1 MSRIWLLAAGRIEER
16 SELITARFW
25 SDMAV
30 STSEPLCQPCAYNEA
45 FKGKSQHYTLVC
57 FCVFLNSG
65 YVENVLLLELNCAS
79 GGVRHLGKGS
89 VSNTPADHSPLV
101 PNLHHS
107 VDLKDGRHARWFT
120 GCGGVFVFIK
130 M

>member
-16 SELITARFW
+16 SELITARFC

-30 STSEPLCQPCAYNEA
+30 STSEPLCQPCAYHEA
-45 FKGKSQHYTLVC
+45 FKGKSQHYTLV
-57 FCVFLNSG
+57 VFLNSA

-79 GGVRHLGKGS
+79 GGVRHLGTGS

-101 PNLHHS
+101 PSLHPS
-107 VDLKDGRHARWFT
+107 VDLKDGRHARWFI
-120 GCGGVFVFIK
+120 GCGGVFVFIT